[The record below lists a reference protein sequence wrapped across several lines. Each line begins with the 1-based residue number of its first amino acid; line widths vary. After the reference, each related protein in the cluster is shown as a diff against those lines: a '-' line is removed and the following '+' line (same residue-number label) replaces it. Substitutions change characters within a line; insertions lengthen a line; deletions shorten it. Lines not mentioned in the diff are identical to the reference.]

1 MLLLLLFLLIPL
13 AAIFIFFV
21 LMRFIFKSSGWCW
34 CAEQDTGRQIP
45 NTSVQHARPE
55 CGGGDEEDPMA
66 GEEREWKKCPGER
79 REQFRRELQELLVGE
94 MSAKTGRWTT
104 KASGP
109 ELVPR
114 EEQAAR
120 WKFQQMDR
128 NRDRVREKN
137 LFLLFVAIAF
147 VNVAGY
153 FCSNTIT

>member
-1 MLLLLLFLLIPL
+1 
-13 AAIFIFFV
+13 
-21 LMRFIFKSSGWCW
+21 
-34 CAEQDTGRQIP
+34 
-45 NTSVQHARPE
+45 
-55 CGGGDEEDPMA
+55 MA

-128 NRDRVREKN
+128 NRDRVREKTFFC
-137 LFLLFVAIAF
+137 FLLQ
-147 VNVAGY
+147 
-153 FCSNTIT
+153 